1 MSMYE
6 VGTITGAANQAK
18 VTGISTKWS
27 ESALGIQEGSILV
40 VYRSGSADLYA
51 IKSVNN
57 DTQLTLTRN
66 ITTAF
71 SGAKY
76 GIITSET
83 ASTSS
88 FANQLASAFTLWRN
102 VVQGWSTALTGS
114 GDITMTDPITGTS
127 VTVPAVSGMAKASDL
142 AELRNSLK
150 DSAKTSAANTFTQ
163 TQIFSKGVTFSATI
177 TAAGQILRKNS
188 NTQFTAIDAGNLEI
202 SSDTTPYID
211 FHHKGSSADYTH
223 RIITEDGALAV
234 YPGLRV
240 RGGLGVY
247 GIATQYGDLYGQ
259 AFIARLNTDPGNIA
273 NGTVLQAPR
282 FTSRFNTRGSDGNV
296 DGGQAAMWFEEQV
309 GTNHRLILSVGG
321 FSQPIQYWQFLA
333 DGNIYGSQRGSVQFL
348 GTSDARL
355 KHDITPTDGQ
365 QSVDRIKAL
374 ELVTFVYNDD
384 EQNRVRRG
392 IIAQQAEEVDEQYVK
407 HVNISYL
414 DGNKQINSERL
425 QLDNNVIMMD
435 TLAAVKVLIKRVE
448 ALENKINSSEG
459 SDAINTN
466 QNTFDTGVA
475 MSSEQLN

>member
-1 MSMYE
+1 MAMYE
-6 VGTITGAANQAK
+6 VGTVTGAANQAK

-27 ESALGIQEGSILV
+27 EPALGIQEGSILV
-40 VYRSGSADLYA
+40 IYRNGSADLYA

-127 VTVPAVSGMAKASDL
+127 VTVPAVSGMARASDL

-321 FSQPIQYWQFLA
+321 FRNQYSI
-333 DGNIYGSQRGSVQFL
+333 GNSPTAIYGSQRGSVQFL

-414 DGNKQINSERL
+414 DGNKQVNSERL

-459 SDAINTN
+459 GDAINTN

>member
-1 MSMYE
+1 MAMYE
-6 VGTITGAANQAK
+6 VGTVTGAANQTK

-27 ESALGIQEGSILV
+27 ETALGIQEGSILV
-40 VYRSGSADLYA
+40 IYRNGSADLYA

-114 GDITMTDPITGTS
+114 GDITMTDPLTGAS
-127 VTVPAVSGMAKASDL
+127 VTVPAISAMAKASDL
-142 AELRNSLK
+142 AALSNSLK
-150 DSAKTSAANTFTQ
+150 DAAKTTAANTWTQAQTWNAASTFKNNLTVSGAFT
-163 TQIFSKGVTFSATI
+163 V
-177 TAAGQILRKNS
+177 N
-188 NTQFTAIDAGNLEI
+188 GNLNGKQLAGGHIEL
-202 SSDTTPYID
+202 TEATPYID
-211 FHHKGSSADYTH
+211 FHHGNSTTDYTH

-234 YPGLRV
+234 YPGLRI
-240 RGGLGVY
+240 RGGLGIY
-247 GIATQYGDLYGQ
+247 GVATQYGDLYGN
-259 AFIARLNTDPGNIA
+259 AFIGRLNTDPTA
-273 NGTVLQAPR
+273 NVGDVLQAPR
-282 FTSRFNTRGSDGNV
+282 FTSRFSSRGADTNV

-365 QSVDRIKAL
+365 QSVNRIKAL

-414 DGNKQINSERL
+414 DGNKQVNSERL

>member
-1 MSMYE
+1 M
-6 VGTITGAANQAK
+6 
-18 VTGISTKWS
+18 
-27 ESALGIQEGSILV
+27 
-40 VYRSGSADLYA
+40 
-51 IKSVNN
+51 
-57 DTQLTLTRN
+57 
-66 ITTAF
+66 
-71 SGAKY
+71 
-76 GIITSET
+76 
-83 ASTSS
+83 
-88 FANQLASAFTLWRN
+88 
-102 VVQGWSTALTGS
+102 
-114 GDITMTDPITGTS
+114 
-127 VTVPAVSGMAKASDL
+127 TVPAVSGMAKASDL

-240 RGGLGVY
+240 RGGLGVG

-282 FTSRFNTRGSDGNV
+282 FTSRFSTRGSDGNV

-407 HVNISYL
+407 HVNISYWMV
-414 DGNKQINSERL
+414 ISRL
-425 QLDNNVIMMD
+425 TVS
-435 TLAAVKVLIKRVE
+435 AF
-448 ALENKINSSEG
+448 SS
-459 SDAINTN
+459 T
-466 QNTFDTGVA
+466 TT
-475 MSSEQLN
+475 

>member
-1 MSMYE
+1 MAMYE
-6 VGTITGAANQAK
+6 VGTVTGAANQTK

-27 ESALGIQEGSILV
+27 ETALGIQEGSILV
-40 VYRSGSADLYA
+40 IYRNGSADLYA

-102 VVQGWSTALTGS
+102 VAQGWSTALTGS
-114 GDITMTDPITGTS
+114 GDITMTDPLTGAS
-127 VTVPAVSGMAKASDL
+127 VTVPAISGMAKASDL
-142 AELRNSLK
+142 AALSNSLK
-150 DSAKTSAANTFTQ
+150 DAAKTTAANTWTQAQTWNAASTFKNNLTVSGTFT
-163 TQIFSKGVTFSATI
+163 V
-177 TAAGQILRKNS
+177 N
-188 NTQFTAIDAGNLEI
+188 GNLNGKQLAGGHIEL
-202 SSDTTPYID
+202 TEATPYID
-211 FHHKGSSADYTH
+211 FHHGNSTTDYTH

-234 YPGLRV
+234 YPGLRI
-240 RGGLGVY
+240 RGGLGIY
-247 GIATQYGDLYGQ
+247 GVATQYGDLYGN
-259 AFIARLNTDPGNIA
+259 AFIGRLNTDPTA
-273 NGTVLQAPR
+273 NVGDVLQAPR
-282 FTSRFNTRGSDGNV
+282 FTSRFSSRGADTNV

-414 DGNKQINSERL
+414 DGNKQVNSERL
-425 QLDNNVIMMD
+425 QLDNNVLMMD

>member
-1 MSMYE
+1 MAMYE
-6 VGTITGAANQAK
+6 VGTVTGAANQAK

-27 ESALGIQEGSILV
+27 VPALGIQEGSILV
-40 VYRSGSADLYA
+40 IYRNGSADLYA

-211 FHHKGSSADYTH
+211 FHHKGSAADYTH
-223 RIITEDGALAV
+223 RIITEDGALAI
-234 YPGLRV
+234 YPALRV
-240 RGGLGVY
+240 RGGTGLY
-247 GIATQYGDLYGQ
+247 GATTLYGDIWWGYV
-259 AFIARLNTDPGNIA
+259 ATRLSDPVNPAIGTIINTPNSCWKF
-273 NGTVLQAPR
+273 Q
-282 FTSRFNTRGSDGNV
+282 SRGADSKGATAGM
-296 DGGQAAMWFEEQV
+296 ATAWFEEQV
-309 GTNHRLILSVGG
+309 GTNHRLALSVQG
-321 FSQPIQYWQFLA
+321 FNANQQWWQFLS
-333 DGNIYGSQRGSVQFL
+333 DGRIYSSQNGNVQFQ

-355 KHDITPTDGQ
+355 KHDIKPTDGQ
-365 QSVDRIKAL
+365 LSFDRIRQL
-374 ELVTFVYNDD
+374 ELVTFIYNDD
-384 EQNRVRRG
+384 EQERVRRG
-392 IIAQQAEEVDEQYVK
+392 IIAQQAQEVDPQYVK
-407 HVNISYL
+407 QMRTSYISN
-414 DGNKQINSERL
+414 GEQIDDDRL

-435 TLAAVKVLIKRVE
+435 TLAAVKVLIQRVE
-448 ALENKINSSEG
+448 ALENKLNSTEEKEPPV
-459 SDAINTN
+459 NTN
-466 QNTFDTGVA
+466 QNTLDAGLA
-475 MSSEQLN
+475 MTDEYK

>member
-1 MSMYE
+1 MAMYE
-6 VGTITGAANQAK
+6 VGTVTGAANQTK

-27 ESALGIQEGSILV
+27 ETALGIQEGSILV
-40 VYRSGSADLYA
+40 IYRNGSADLYA

-114 GDITMTDPITGTS
+114 GDITMTDPLTGAS
-127 VTVPAVSGMAKASDL
+127 VTVPAISGMAKASDL
-142 AELRNSLK
+142 AALSNSLK
-150 DSAKTSAANTFTQ
+150 DAAKTTAANTWTQAQTWNAASTFKNNLTVSGTFT
-163 TQIFSKGVTFSATI
+163 V
-177 TAAGQILRKNS
+177 N
-188 NTQFTAIDAGNLEI
+188 GNLNGKQLAGGHIEL
-202 SSDTTPYID
+202 TEATPYID
-211 FHHKGSSADYTH
+211 FHHGNSTTDYTH

-234 YPGLRV
+234 YPGLRI
-240 RGGLGVY
+240 RGGLGIY
-247 GIATQYGDLYGQ
+247 GVATQYGDLYGN
-259 AFIARLNTDPGNIA
+259 AFIGRLNTDPTA
-273 NGTVLQAPR
+273 NVGDVLQAPR
-282 FTSRFNTRGSDGNV
+282 FTSRFSSRGADTNV

-414 DGNKQINSERL
+414 DGNKQVNSERL
-425 QLDNNVIMMD
+425 QLDNNVLMMD

>member
-1 MSMYE
+1 MAMYE
-6 VGTITGAANQAK
+6 VGTVTGAANQTK

-27 ESALGIQEGSILV
+27 ETALGIQEGSILV
-40 VYRSGSADLYA
+40 IYRNGSADLYA

-114 GDITMTDPITGTS
+114 GDITMTDPLTGAS
-127 VTVPAVSGMAKASDL
+127 VTVPAISGMAKASDL
-142 AELRNSLK
+142 AALSNSLK
-150 DSAKTSAANTFTQ
+150 DAAKTTAANTWTQAQTWNAASTFKNNLTVSGAFT
-163 TQIFSKGVTFSATI
+163 V
-177 TAAGQILRKNS
+177 N
-188 NTQFTAIDAGNLEI
+188 GNLNGKQLAGGHIEL
-202 SSDTTPYID
+202 TEATPYID
-211 FHHKGSSADYTH
+211 FHHGNSTTDYTH

-234 YPGLRV
+234 YPGLRI
-240 RGGLGVY
+240 RGGLGIY
-247 GIATQYGDLYGQ
+247 GVATQYGDLYGN
-259 AFIARLNTDPGNIA
+259 AFIGRLNTDPTA
-273 NGTVLQAPR
+273 NVGDVLQAPR
-282 FTSRFNTRGSDGNV
+282 FTSRFSSRGADTNV

-365 QSVDRIKAL
+365 QSVNRIKAL

-414 DGNKQINSERL
+414 DGNKQVNSERL

>member
-1 MSMYE
+1 MAMYE
-6 VGTITGAANQAK
+6 VGTVTGAANQAK

-27 ESALGIQEGSILV
+27 ETALGIQEGSILV
-40 VYRSGSADLYA
+40 IYRNGSADLYA

-211 FHHKGSSADYTH
+211 FHHKGSAADYTH
-223 RIITEDGALAV
+223 RIITEDGALAI
-234 YPGLRV
+234 YPALRV
-240 RGGLGVY
+240 RGGTGLY
-247 GIATQYGDLYGQ
+247 GATTLYGDIWWGYV
-259 AFIARLNTDPGNIA
+259 ATRLSDPVNPAIGTIINTPNSCWKF
-273 NGTVLQAPR
+273 Q
-282 FTSRFNTRGSDGNV
+282 SRGADSKGATAGM
-296 DGGQAAMWFEEQV
+296 ATAWFEEQV
-309 GTNHRLILSVGG
+309 GTNHRLALSVQG
-321 FSQPIQYWQFLA
+321 FNANQQWWQFLS
-333 DGNIYGSQRGSVQFL
+333 DGRIYSSQNGNVQFQ

-355 KHDITPTDGQ
+355 KHDIKPTDGQ
-365 QSVDRIKAL
+365 LSFDRIRQL
-374 ELVTFVYNDD
+374 ELVTFIYNDD
-384 EQNRVRRG
+384 KQERVRRG
-392 IIAQQAEEVDEQYVK
+392 IIAQQAQEVDPQYVK
-407 HVNISYL
+407 QMRTSYISN
-414 DGNKQINSERL
+414 GEQIDDDRL

-435 TLAAVKVLIKRVE
+435 TLAAVKVLIQRVE
-448 ALENKINSSEG
+448 ALENKLNSTEEKEPPL
-459 SDAINTN
+459 NTN
-466 QNTFDTGVA
+466 QNTLDAGLA
-475 MSSEQLN
+475 MTDEYK

>member
-1 MSMYE
+1 MAMYE
-6 VGTITGAANQAK
+6 VGTVTGAANQTK

-27 ESALGIQEGSILV
+27 ETALGIQEGSILV
-40 VYRSGSADLYA
+40 IYRNGSADLYA

-114 GDITMTDPITGTS
+114 GDITMTDPLTGAS
-127 VTVPAVSGMAKASDL
+127 VTVPAISGMAKASDL
-142 AELRNSLK
+142 AALSNSLK
-150 DSAKTSAANTFTQ
+150 DAARTTAANTWTQAQTWNAASTFKNNLTVSGTFT
-163 TQIFSKGVTFSATI
+163 V
-177 TAAGQILRKNS
+177 N
-188 NTQFTAIDAGNLEI
+188 GNLNGKQLAGGHIEL
-202 SSDTTPYID
+202 TEATPYID
-211 FHHKGSSADYTH
+211 FHHGNSTMDYTH

-234 YPGLRV
+234 YPGLRI
-240 RGGLGVY
+240 RGGLGIY
-247 GIATQYGDLYGQ
+247 GVATQYGDLYGN
-259 AFIARLNTDPGNIA
+259 AFIGRLNTDPTA
-273 NGTVLQAPR
+273 NVGDVLQAPR
-282 FTSRFNTRGSDGNV
+282 FTSRFSSRGADTNV

-365 QSVDRIKAL
+365 QSVNRIKAL

-414 DGNKQINSERL
+414 DGNKQVNSERL

-475 MSSEQLN
+475 MSGEQLN

>member
-1 MSMYE
+1 MAMYE
-6 VGTITGAANQAK
+6 VGTVTGAANQTK

-27 ESALGIQEGSILV
+27 ETALGIQEGSILV
-40 VYRSGSADLYA
+40 IYRNGSADLYA

-114 GDITMTDPITGTS
+114 GDITMTDPLTGAS
-127 VTVPAVSGMAKASDL
+127 VTVPAISGMAKASDL
-142 AELRNSLK
+142 AALSNSLK
-150 DSAKTSAANTFTQ
+150 DAAKTTAANTWTQAQTWNAASTFKNNLTVSGTFT
-163 TQIFSKGVTFSATI
+163 V
-177 TAAGQILRKNS
+177 N
-188 NTQFTAIDAGNLEI
+188 GNLNGKQLAGGHIEL
-202 SSDTTPYID
+202 TEATPYID
-211 FHHKGSSADYTH
+211 FHHGNSTTDYTH

-234 YPGLRV
+234 YPGLRI
-240 RGGLGVY
+240 RGGLGIY
-247 GIATQYGDLYGQ
+247 GVATQYGDLYGN
-259 AFIARLNTDPGNIA
+259 AFIGRLNTDPTA
-273 NGTVLQAPR
+273 NVGDVLQAPR
-282 FTSRFNTRGSDGNV
+282 FTSRFSSRGADTNV

-309 GTNHRLILSVGG
+309 GTNHKLILSVGG

-414 DGNKQINSERL
+414 DGNKQVNSERL

-459 SDAINTN
+459 SDAIYTN

>member
-1 MSMYE
+1 MAMYE
-6 VGTITGAANQAK
+6 VGTVTGAANQTK

-27 ESALGIQEGSILV
+27 ETALGIQEGSILV
-40 VYRSGSADLYA
+40 IYRNGSADLYA

-114 GDITMTDPITGTS
+114 GNITITDPLTGVS
-127 VTVPAVSGMAKASDL
+127 VTVPAISGMAKASDL
-142 AELRNSLK
+142 TALSNSLK
-150 DSAKTSAANTFTQ
+150 DVAKTTVINTFTQ
-163 TQIFSKGVTFSATI
+163 PQTFSKGVTFSATI

-188 NTQFTAIDAGNLEI
+188 STQFTAIDAGNLEI

-234 YPGLRV
+234 YPGLRI
-240 RGGLGVY
+240 RGGLGIY
-247 GIATQYGDLYGQ
+247 GVATQYGDLYGN
-259 AFIARLNTDPGNIA
+259 AFIGRLNTDPTA
-273 NGTVLQAPR
+273 NVGDVLQAPR
-282 FTSRFNTRGSDGNV
+282 FTSRFSSRGADTNV

-414 DGNKQINSERL
+414 DGNKQVNSERL
-425 QLDNNVIMMD
+425 QLDNNVLMMD

>member
-1 MSMYE
+1 MAMYE
-6 VGTITGAANQAK
+6 VGTVTGAANQAK

-27 ESALGIQEGSILV
+27 EPALGIQEGSILV
-40 VYRSGSADLYA
+40 IYRNGSADLYA

-211 FHHKGSSADYTH
+211 FHHKGSAADYTH
-223 RIITEDGALAV
+223 RIITEDGALAI
-234 YPGLRV
+234 YPALRV
-240 RGGLGVY
+240 RGGTGLY
-247 GIATQYGDLYGQ
+247 GATTLYGDIWWGYV
-259 AFIARLNTDPGNIA
+259 ATRLSDPVNPAIGTIINTPNSCWKF
-273 NGTVLQAPR
+273 Q
-282 FTSRFNTRGSDGNV
+282 SRGADSKGATAGM
-296 DGGQAAMWFEEQV
+296 ATAWFEEQV
-309 GTNHRLILSVGG
+309 GTNHRLALSVQG
-321 FSQPIQYWQFLA
+321 FNANQQWWQFLS
-333 DGNIYGSQRGSVQFL
+333 DGRIYSSQNGNVQFQ

-355 KHDITPTDGQ
+355 KHDIKPTDGQ
-365 QSVDRIKAL
+365 LSFDRIRQL
-374 ELVTFVYNDD
+374 ELVTFIYNDD
-384 EQNRVRRG
+384 EQERVRRG
-392 IIAQQAEEVDEQYVK
+392 IIAQQAQEVDPQYVK
-407 HVNISYL
+407 QMRTSYISN
-414 DGNKQINSERL
+414 GEQIDDDRL

-435 TLAAVKVLIKRVE
+435 TLAAVKVLIQRVE
-448 ALENKINSSEG
+448 TLENKLNSTEEKEPPL
-459 SDAINTN
+459 NTN
-466 QNTFDTGVA
+466 QNTLDAGLA
-475 MSSEQLN
+475 MTDEYK

>member
-1 MSMYE
+1 MAMYE
-6 VGTITGAANQAK
+6 VGTVTGAANQAK

-27 ESALGIQEGSILV
+27 EPALGIQEGSILV
-40 VYRSGSADLYA
+40 IYRNGSADLYA

-240 RGGLGVY
+240 RGGLGV
-247 GIATQYGDLYGQ
+247 AL
-259 AFIARLNTDPGNIA
+259 LNK
-273 NGTVLQAPR
+273 
-282 FTSRFNTRGSDGNV
+282 SDFG
-296 DGGQAAMWFEEQV
+296 
-309 GTNHRLILSVGG
+309 
-321 FSQPIQYWQFLA
+321 
-333 DGNIYGSQRGSVQFL
+333 
-348 GTSDARL
+348 
-355 KHDITPTDGQ
+355 
-365 QSVDRIKAL
+365 
-374 ELVTFVYNDD
+374 
-384 EQNRVRRG
+384 
-392 IIAQQAEEVDEQYVK
+392 
-407 HVNISYL
+407 
-414 DGNKQINSERL
+414 
-425 QLDNNVIMMD
+425 
-435 TLAAVKVLIKRVE
+435 
-448 ALENKINSSEG
+448 
-459 SDAINTN
+459 
-466 QNTFDTGVA
+466 
-475 MSSEQLN
+475 